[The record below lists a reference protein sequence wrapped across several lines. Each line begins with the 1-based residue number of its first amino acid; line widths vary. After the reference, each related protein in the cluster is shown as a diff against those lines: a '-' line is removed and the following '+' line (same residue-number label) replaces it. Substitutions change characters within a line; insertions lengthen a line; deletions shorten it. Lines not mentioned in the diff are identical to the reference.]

1 MTTNTPSHAKYSMK
15 KIFLYIFLATLFITS
30 ALNKDQSPKV
40 SKSSQIVLD
49 DSSLKLETEA
59 ILNPVFNGYRVLMVT
74 FHGINPKTVD
84 KVQAEKIVRLYLD
97 KAIKDYPD
105 ENIQVFAYIRKNK
118 SDDKFDDLNFYY
130 LPDESC
136 LIYEKK
142 EGKIRIEIP
151 PWIREKKAFDAL
163 PKEEQLA
170 ILKQKAEQ
178 KTLKDKKD
186 REDKIK
192 EAAIKLEKLKADS
205 ESRRLHQDLL
215 RQKFLDKGLNIK
227 VKVSGKYN
235 ENITLSYVLFDEV
248 WFHKFNKEYLF
259 DDLNKNWGY
268 KKVTL
273 SDGGYNYQQ
282 TMSYKD

>member
-1 MTTNTPSHAKYSMK
+1 MSNSNERIKKLFFILFLFVILVSFIGNQNQTPKLQKEA
-15 KIFLYIFLATLFITS
+15 
-30 ALNKDQSPKV
+30 
-40 SKSSQIVLD
+40 QIVLD
-49 DSSLKLETEA
+49 DSSLKLDTEA
-59 ILNPVFNGYRVLMVT
+59 SLAPAFNDYRILMVT

-118 SDDKFDDLNFYY
+118 SDDKFDDLSFYY
-130 LPDESC
+130 LPDEGC

-142 EGKIRIEIP
+142 EGKIRIELP

-178 KTLKDKKD
+178 KTQKDKKD

-192 EAAIKLEKLKADS
+192 ETAIKLKKLEDNS

-215 RQKFLDKGLNIK
+215 RQMFLDKGLNIK

-248 WFHKFNKEYLF
+248 WFNNFNKEYLF

-268 KKVTL
+268 KKITL

>member
-1 MTTNTPSHAKYSMK
+1 METNTRSRSNLIRNFFLAFLA
-15 KIFLYIFLATLFITS
+15 IVFLYTAI
-30 ALNKDQSPKV
+30 NKDQAPKV
-40 SKSSQIVLD
+40 SEKSQKIVLD
-49 DSSLKLETEA
+49 DSSLKYDTEA
-59 ILNPVFNGYRVLMVT
+59 DLKPVFNGYRILMVT

-118 SDDKFDDLNFYY
+118 SDDEFDDSNFYY
-130 LPDESC
+130 LPDDAC

-151 PWIREKKAFDAL
+151 PWIREKKAFDVL
-163 PKEEQLA
+163 PKEEQSA

-178 KTLKDKKD
+178 KALKDKKN

-192 EAAIKLEKLKADS
+192 KLKADS
-205 ESRRLHQDLL
+205 ESRRLHQDIL
-215 RQKFLDKGLNIK
+215 RQKFLDTGLNIK

-235 ENITLSYVLFDEV
+235 ENLTLSYVLFDEV
-248 WFHKFNKEYLF
+248 WFNKFNKEYLF

-268 KKVTL
+268 KKITL